1 MILNCVEMYFNGVAQ
16 DEISTEGEENEG
28 QDSFIEKKLALLS
41 SGSRTLTYEKK
52 DDSKMTDG
60 RFQ

>member
-1 MILNCVEMYFNGVAQ
+1 MLKCISMVVTQ
-16 DEISTEGEENEG
+16 DEITTEEEKNEG

-41 SGSRTLTYEKK
+41 FGSKTLIYEKR

-60 RFQ
+60 RLQ